1 MIRIRDLTKRYGSTT
16 VLDRFS
22 LDVAPGEAVAL
33 WGPNG
38 AGKTTVVRCI
48 LGLVGYDGSIE
59 VDGLD
64 ARTRGKAVRDRI
76 GYVAQELSFYDDMAL
91 IDVLD
96 YSATLR
102 GVDIERVDEM
112 LTFFRLDE
120 HRLKRVSELSGG
132 LKQRLALA
140 TALLADPR
148 VLLLDE
154 PTSNL
159 DAHSREEAIE
169 LFEKLRE
176 EGRTILLT
184 THHMEEMGML
194 VDRVVAME
202 AGRIVTDCPPGELAE
217 RLGLRVWLHVI
228 LRSEDTARALDVLAS
243 SGFAARSNSA
253 GIIVEVSAQKKG
265 QALNAL
271 HRAGLEIEDLEVWT

>member
-1 MIRIRDLTKRYGSTT
+1 VIRIRELTKRYGPLT

-22 LDVAPGEAVAL
+22 LDVAPGESVAL

-48 LGLVGYDGSIE
+48 LGLVDYEGS
-59 VDGLD
+59 VQVAGLD
-64 ARTRGKAVRDRI
+64 ARLRGKAVRARI
-76 GYVAQELSFYDDMAL
+76 GYVAQELSFYDDMPL
-91 IDVLD
+91 EDVLV

-102 GVDIERVDEM
+102 NVPVARVGTLLDQ
-112 LTFFRLDE
+112 FRLHD
-120 HRLKRVSELSGG
+120 HRLKRVAELSGG

-140 TALLADPR
+140 VALVPDPPL
-148 VLLLDE
+148 LLLDE

-169 LFEKLRE
+169 LFEELRR

-194 VDRVVAME
+194 VDRVVAMDG
-202 AGRIVTDCPPGELAE
+202 GRIVTECPPGELAE
-217 RLGLRVWLHVI
+217 RLGLKVWLHVI
-228 LRSEDTARALDVLAS
+228 LRSHDTTRALEALESA
-243 SGFAARSNSA
+243 GFAARTNSA
-253 GIIVEVSAQKKG
+253 GILVEVPAQRKG
-265 QALNAL
+265 QALNTL

>member
-1 MIRIRDLTKRYGSTT
+1 MIRIRDLTKRYGPLT
-16 VLDRFS
+16 VLDRFA
-22 LDVAPGEAVAL
+22 LDVRPGEAVAL

-48 LGLVGYDGSIE
+48 LGLVDYEGTIE
-59 VDGLD
+59 IDGLD
-64 ARTRGKAVRDRI
+64 ARTRGKAVRNRI
-76 GYVAQELSFYDDMAL
+76 GYVAQELSFYDDMAVT
-91 IDVLD
+91 DVLD
-96 YSATLR
+96 YSAALR
-102 GVDIERVDEM
+102 GVPTDRVRE
-112 LTFFRLDE
+112 LIGSFRLDE
-120 HRLKRVSELSGG
+120 HRSKRVAELSGG

-140 TALLADPR
+140 AALLSDPP

-169 LFEKLRE
+169 LFEGLRLQ
-176 EGRTILLT
+176 GRTILLT

-202 AGRIVTDCPPGELAE
+202 DGRIVTECAPGELAE
-217 RLGLRVWLHVI
+217 RLGLKVWLHVT
-228 LRSEDTARALDVLAS
+228 LRGGHNTRALEALETAGFTARANA
-243 SGFAARSNSA
+243 A
-253 GIIVEVSAQKKG
+253 GILVEVSAQRKG

>member
-1 MIRIRDLTKRYGSTT
+1 VIRIRELTKRYGPLT

-22 LDVAPGEAVAL
+22 LDVAPGESVAL

-48 LGLVGYDGSIE
+48 LGLVDYEGS
-59 VDGLD
+59 VQVAGLD
-64 ARTRGKAVRDRI
+64 ARLRGKAVRARI
-76 GYVAQELSFYDDMAL
+76 GYVAQELSFYDDMPL
-91 IDVLD
+91 EDVLV

-102 GVDIERVDEM
+102 NVPVARVGTLLDQ
-112 LTFFRLDE
+112 FRLHD
-120 HRLKRVSELSGG
+120 HRLKRVAELSGG

-140 TALLADPR
+140 VALVPDPPL
-148 VLLLDE
+148 LLLDE

-169 LFEKLRE
+169 LFEELRR

-202 AGRIVTDCPPGELAE
+202 GGRIVTECPPGELAE
-217 RLGLRVWLHVI
+217 RLGLKVWLHVI
-228 LRSEDTARALDVLAS
+228 LRSHDTTRALEALESA
-243 SGFAARSNSA
+243 GFAARTNSA
-253 GIIVEVSAQKKG
+253 GILVEVPAQRKG
-265 QALNAL
+265 QALNTL

>member
-1 MIRIRDLTKRYGSTT
+1 MIRIRDLTKRYGPLT

-22 LDVAPGEAVAL
+22 LDVSPGESVAL

-48 LGLVGYDGSIE
+48 LGLVDYDGIVE

-64 ARTRGKAVRDRI
+64 ARGRGKAVRSRI
-76 GYVAQELSFYDDMAL
+76 GYVAQELSFYDDMAV

-102 GVDIERVDEM
+102 GVDLGGVDEM
-112 LTFFRLDE
+112 LSLFHLDE
-120 HRLKRVSELSGG
+120 HRLKRVAELSGG

-140 TALLADPR
+140 TALLPDPP

-169 LFEKLRE
+169 LFEALRE

-194 VDRVVAME
+194 VDRVVAMDN
-202 AGRIVTDCPPGELAE
+202 GLIVTECAPGELAE

-228 LRSEDTARALDVLAS
+228 LKDEDNARALQILEDA
-243 SGFAARSNSA
+243 GFVARSNAA
-253 GIIVEVSAQKKG
+253 GIIVEVSAQRKG
-265 QALNAL
+265 QALNTL